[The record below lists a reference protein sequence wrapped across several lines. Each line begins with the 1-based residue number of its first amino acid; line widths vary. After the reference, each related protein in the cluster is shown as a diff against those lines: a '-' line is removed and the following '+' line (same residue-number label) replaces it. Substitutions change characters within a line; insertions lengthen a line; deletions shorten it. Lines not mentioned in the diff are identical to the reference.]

1 MSSCVVCTE
10 EKLAATGEY
19 RAHES
24 LSSATV
30 TSVGNT
36 EGTRLWGND
45 CVHFL
50 PLLCLGVFFN
60 VAGGNKIPD
69 SYDLSE
75 Q

>member
-1 MSSCVVCTE
+1 MVGAE
-10 EKLAATGEY
+10 EKLAAAGEY

-24 LSSATV
+24 LGSATV
-30 TSVGNT
+30 TTVGNT

-45 CVHFL
+45 RIHFL
-50 PLLCLGVFFN
+50 PLLCLGVFLN

-69 SYDLSE
+69 SHDLSE